1 MVKFFQGCPRMK
13 VLIVTTAFPRWYG
26 DGRGA
31 FIYEAAQ
38 AIKRQ
43 GCEVRV
49 IAMHVPGAKTHEWMD
64 GIEVIRPRYLPERW
78 EILAKDSAGLP
89 QAWRT
94 NPWAKL
100 ALIPFV
106 VVHALTITRYAREA
120 DILHANWTLSGMVVW
135 LTQWLHRKPYVVTV
149 HGSDVFQGFEKPL
162 IYWLSKI
169 TLENAGAVIS
179 VSNALYRKIIEKKI
193 NPKKLE
199 IITNGVD
206 FSFIPFPIKKY
217 SERDNII
224 LFVGSIFWRK
234 GVIYLL
240 ESFAKVSYLL
250 PEYKLIIIGD
260 GDQIPLL
267 KEKVQSN
274 KLEGKV
280 IFKGHLPHKEV
291 IYWMH
296 KSKVLTLPSLEE
308 GQGVV
313 LIEAMA
319 CGTPCIGSNVGGIP
333 EIISQDNGWLV
344 PPGDANAL
352 AEALK
357 DALLSKEQWDI
368 KSAKAYE
375 TARNFNWDKVAERII
390 EVYMGLI

>member
-1 MVKFFQGCPRMK
+1 MK
-13 VLIVTTAFPRWYG
+13 VLIITTAFPRWYG

-100 ALIPFV
+100 ALIPFL
-106 VVHALTITRYAREA
+106 VVHTIAVLRYAREA
-120 DILHANWTLSGMVVW
+120 DILHANWTLSGMVAW
-135 LTQWLHRKPYVVTV
+135 LTQWLHHKPYVVTV
-149 HGSDVFQGFEKPL
+149 HGSDVFQGLEKPMVYL
-162 IYWLSKI
+162 VSKI
-169 TLENAGAVIS
+169 CLEEAGAVIS
-179 VSNALYRKIIEKKI
+179 VSKALAQRLHEKKI
-193 NPKKLE
+193 FPVRIE
-199 IITNGVD
+199 IITNGINFEEIVQ
-206 FSFIPFPIKKY
+206 PINSYGK
-217 SERDNII
+217 RNDVI

-240 ESFAKVSYLL
+240 EAFADISVLL
-250 PEYKLIIIGD
+250 PNYRLILIGE
-260 GDQIPLL
+260 GDQVHEL
-267 KEKVQSN
+267 KKKVIEL
-274 KLEGKV
+274 KLENRV
-280 IFKGHLPHKEV
+280 EFKGALPHQEV
-291 IYWMH
+291 IGWMQR
-296 KSKVLTLPSLEE
+296 SKVLVLPSVEE

-313 LIEAMA
+313 LLESMA

-333 EIISQDNGWLV
+333 EIVNSDNGWLV
-344 PPGDANAL
+344 PPGDVKAL
-352 AEALK
+352 KEALI
-357 DALLSKEQWDI
+357 DALLISEEQWGR
-368 KSAKAYE
+368 KSVKALE
-375 TARNFNWDKVAERII
+375 TVRNFSWDKVAQKII
-390 EVYMGLI
+390 SVYEDLIE